1 MEFFNKIK
9 EWFASIRKLTAA
21 IFLSILGVLL
31 VVTVYGY
38 AVDFYKS
45 QKNQKYEKIQD
56 WNYDLSM
63 IGIKVS
69 ARTKLVDDNLYFS
82 VKMDG
87 YPEYL
92 NAPANR
98 GRDFIFQFRDADNFV
113 IFEKRVALSDFATQ
127 VDEKSKPIGLNYQ
140 TTQFMNT
147 STYEKFKL
155 FYVQWT
161 FDATTKKQNPAP
173 VAINPKGE
181 QADHCAAGLSRA
193 ERLRRL
199 ALTGTVRETSY
210 QTYSN
215 GKHFVE
221 FLSSGSDILNCR

>member
-9 EWFASIRKLTAA
+9 VWFASIRKLTIA
-21 IFLSILGVLL
+21 IFISILGVLL

-56 WNYDLSM
+56 WSYDSSI
-63 IGIKVS
+63 IGMKVL
-69 ARTKLVDDNLYFS
+69 AKTKLVDSKLYFA
-82 VKMDG
+82 VNMIG
-87 YPEYL
+87 YPDYL
-92 NAPANR
+92 YIPANR
-98 GRDFIFQFRDADNFV
+98 GREFIFQFQDADNFV
-113 IFEKRVALSDFATQ
+113 IFEKRVPLSDFSKQ
-127 VDEKSKPIGLNYQ
+127 VDEKNKLIGLNYQ
-140 TTQFMNT
+140 TTQFMDV
-147 STYEKFKL
+147 STYGQFKSL
-155 FYVQWT
+155 YLQWT
-161 FDATTKKQNPAP
+161 FDTDIKKQISAP
-173 VAINPKGE
+173 VASKPQGE